1 MSSSFLA
8 LSLLSGTDC
17 KNLILMT
24 PKTISVFYSSESE
37 ACLSSCLQEEPSPG
51 APDVSGPV
59 DDEEE
64 TEEEV
69 HSCGRTRFSTEERRS
84 IGGAIERLG
93 LQLLEK
99 LPIGPQQPN
108 VILSPLSVAFALAQ
122 LTLGQSH
129 FNLVLT

>member
-1 MSSSFLA
+1 M
-8 LSLLSGTDC
+8 
-17 KNLILMT
+17 
-24 PKTISVFYSSESE
+24 
-37 ACLSSCLQEEPSPG
+37 
-51 APDVSGPV
+51 
-59 DDEEE
+59 
-64 TEEEV
+64 
-69 HSCGRTRFSTEERRS
+69 S